1 MFFRKLSLATQLIL
15 VFLLVFLL
23 VVTLFG
29 MYDYHQQVDNIK
41 DAKLN
46 ALDAIAK
53 SISASVNEDIYTN
66 DYVRI
71 EQKLSALNLVREIG
85 GVSLYDANGVILA
98 DLSRNTSQVLSPT
111 YQYGNS
117 DVSLK
122 KEFIAYSDDNNLT
135 SVSAVY
141 FSGRVIGW
149 LEIRSPPVVI
159 NEIRLGIVIEFIIFS
174 SILLIITCLTVIV
187 FMKRRLSSLYELAEF
202 AESLPAAKGAII
214 ENENAPRELRSLMKS
229 FSWASREIQNQYNE
243 LLAHNE
249 TLEVKVN
256 ERTKEFKEAKI
267 NAEKASQAKTEFM
280 SRMSHE
286 LRTPLN
292 AILGF
297 SQLLEYERSAL
308 TSDQVESIK
317 EIHDAGNH
325 LLEMVNEILEIAR
338 VESGKYEVNM
348 NEHDVALIINEVIS
362 LLKPLLMEK
371 NISVNFMSSD
381 NATINIYSDRLR
393 TRQVILNVMSNA
405 IKYNKNNGNIEI
417 DIIQHDRRAAIQIRD
432 TGEGIEENDLDRIFQ
447 PFERSNFS
455 SVVEGAGIG
464 LSISRQLMNAMGG
477 DIQVESVPGVGSTFT
492 LFFQSAI
499 ESKLSAEAL

>member
-1 MFFRKLSLATQLIL
+1 M
-15 VFLLVFLL
+15 
-23 VVTLFG
+23 
-29 MYDYHQQVDNIK
+29 
-41 DAKLN
+41 
-46 ALDAIAK
+46 
-53 SISASVNEDIYTN
+53 
-66 DYVRI
+66 
-71 EQKLSALNLVREIG
+71 
-85 GVSLYDANGVILA
+85 
-98 DLSRNTSQVLSPT
+98 
-111 YQYGNS
+111 
-117 DVSLK
+117 
-122 KEFIAYSDDNNLT
+122 
-135 SVSAVY
+135 
-141 FSGRVIGW
+141 
-149 LEIRSPPVVI
+149 
-159 NEIRLGIVIEFIIFS
+159 
-174 SILLIITCLTVIV
+174 
-187 FMKRRLSSLYELAEF
+187 
-202 AESLPAAKGAII
+202 
-214 ENENAPRELRSLMKS
+214 
-229 FSWASREIQNQYNE
+229 
-243 LLAHNE
+243 
-249 TLEVKVN
+249 
-256 ERTKEFKEAKI
+256 
-267 NAEKASQAKTEFM
+267 
-280 SRMSHE
+280 
-286 LRTPLN
+286 
-292 AILGF
+292 
-297 SQLLEYERSAL
+297 
-308 TSDQVESIK
+308 TSDQAESIK

-338 VESGKYEVNM
+338 IESGKYEVNM